1 MISRYTLSY
10 YFSERRLFLR
20 RVLFRFRAVSIL
32 PNRFVGVVGEHGEFP
47 IEQIRLSPDKNILAS
62 CSHDQKIKFW
72 DVKHF
77 KEMTSSEDIPSTTKS
92 KKSAGTENFFE
103 DL

>member
-1 MISRYTLSY
+1 
-10 YFSERRLFLR
+10 LFYHC
-20 RVLFRFRAVSIL
+20 RAVSIL

-47 IEQIRLSPDKNILAS
+47 IEQISLSPERNILAS

-72 DVKHF
+72 NVEHF
-77 KEMTSSEDIPSTTKS
+77 REAALSEDTSGEKPKS
-92 KKSAGTENFFE
+92 KKSTGTENFFE